1 MSNKKRIRKLIQE
14 RYKASRKVILFS
26 QFKMGW
32 DFKINFQEELIK
44 DFQTSN
50 WYKEYMNLPP
60 AKPDLPELRLY
71 VRQLEKDLRNIPV
84 YTAEFHR
91 MAHKLRKSREE
102 LIELL
107 REKNEAFEKE
117 NNFFMFPEIP
127 IRLPNITK
135 HLF

>member
-1 MSNKKRIRKLIQE
+1 MTNKKRIQKLIK
-14 RYKASRKVILFS
+14 RKYKASRKVILFS

-32 DFKINFQEELIK
+32 DFAVQFRDDHIK
-44 DFQTSN
+44 DFPTPD
-50 WYKEYMNLPP
+50 WHKEYMNLPP
-60 AKPDLPELRLY
+60 TQPDVPGLRHY

-91 MAHKLRKSREE
+91 MAHRLRKAREDLTE
-102 LIELL
+102 LI
-107 REKNEAFEKE
+107 RERTEDFEKG
-117 NNFFMFPEIP
+117 NNFFMFPETP